1 MFNVNTVNYRKYEV
15 IKMSRVTHYY
25 VALGAAVGKAF
36 SDGMKLK

>member
-1 MFNVNTVNYRKYEV
+1 MRLVYDP
-15 IKMSRVTHYY
+15 VTHDY